1 MAKKLFDSPYGKGV
15 ALNFKVDQTPYL
27 QMIKDNKAEAKA
39 REAARKEKEQ
49 DLNNILKSITYDD
62 KNVLERHR
70 PNARAEYAATI
81 DDIIKHN
88 KSQDLG
94 SLYKRI
100 GDFNSTMRTYGDEKL
115 AFDSYVTSA
124 ADGKHWASQDYI
136 NDVNNTEISD
146 VDIVDRHSDV
156 MQYNKESGT
165 FSGVATNKKD
175 PLAFVNKAMQG
186 MSPMFYRGDD
196 GKLKS
201 TGRLSETGDY
211 LFLQSKAEDP
221 ETFYNELAATWIQD
235 PENIVHTKNALGL
248 TAEEFMEAP
257 IKHARELLDPIASPK
272 MFSEVAKKEPTQKD
286 SKGFSF
292 GSGGAKSDNW
302 EVNPISNIPVALT
315 DEVGGSF
322 SGYKIDFIKQ
332 SGQTEI
338 QRNIELGKG
347 SYMTEGGSKI
357 HEIDDKATGLGKII
371 PATPAGL
378 YVRDDK
384 DGGQIWAAYETNYIP
399 PKVKDMSKFE
409 TMGLYDPSSNQT
421 KEQQFEMYKE
431 VSSSDDQDVSRSE
444 KRIVYVPI
452 KSKAEEIEL
461 RTAMGMSQ
469 RDLDKLIDDLGGVK
483 KQSSL
488 TSGQQSAVD
497 AFKSQY
503 NRSPNQAELDRI
515 IEKY

>member
-1 MAKKLFDSPYGKGV
+1 M
-15 ALNFKVDQTPYL
+15 
-27 QMIKDNKAEAKA
+27 
-39 REAARKEKEQ
+39 
-49 DLNNILKSITYDD
+49 
-62 KNVLERHR
+62 
-70 PNARAEYAATI
+70 
-81 DDIIKHN
+81 
-88 KSQDLG
+88 
-94 SLYKRI
+94 
-100 GDFNSTMRTYGDEKL
+100 
-115 AFDSYVTSA
+115 
-124 ADGKHWASQDYI
+124 
-136 NDVNNTEISD
+136 
-146 VDIVDRHSDV
+146 
-156 MQYNKESGT
+156 
-165 FSGVATNKKD
+165 
-175 PLAFVNKAMQG
+175 
-186 MSPMFYRGDD
+186 
-196 GKLKS
+196 
-201 TGRLSETGDY
+201 
-211 LFLQSKAEDP
+211 
-221 ETFYNELAATWIQD
+221 
-235 PENIVHTKNALGL
+235 
-248 TAEEFMEAP
+248 
-257 IKHARELLDPIASPK
+257 
-272 MFSEVAKKEPTQKD
+272 
-286 SKGFSF
+286 
-292 GSGGAKSDNW
+292 
-302 EVNPISNIPVALT
+302 ALT

-409 TMGLYDPSSNQT
+409 TMGLYDPSSSLT